1 MVLAYLPTN
10 ILEDSTASSRWIV
23 STSTGGSPNRL
34 QRVPQNV
41 ITIGQLGESS
51 KWGIVAFQP
60 GWYERGL
67 KLQVRVTKAVVSK
80 NYRFRSFAISIYMVL
95 GHIKQWLLNWRSFS
109 IRLHRINNRGA
120 SWSAVCCPR
129 LSSKCGRIFPRNSL
143 VFALL
148 RAFCFCRFGS
158 FHLYRSKLY
167 SMVQVW
173 TTPTRS
179 FKTLTQNWSA
189 IDTPGMDWFGS
200 LAAQPVM
207 AILVIA
213 SLSIRL
219 SKNLLVKSGNVWK
232 IVSQAQSLLSR
243 AVSWQVLAASS
254 VVRSAYSRPL
264 GAPLGLL
271 RAPGFTSDEY

>member
-23 STSTGGSPNRL
+23 STSTG
-34 QRVPQNV
+34 VPPTDCNECPKNV

-129 LSSKCGRIFPRNSL
+129 FVFKVRKDFPSEQLGFCTLARLLLLQIRFISSL
-143 VFALL
+143 
-148 RAFCFCRFGS
+148 
-158 FHLYRSKLY
+158 
-167 SMVQVW
+167 
-173 TTPTRS
+173 
-179 FKTLTQNWSA
+179 
-189 IDTPGMDWFGS
+189 
-200 LAAQPVM
+200 
-207 AILVIA
+207 
-213 SLSIRL
+213 
-219 SKNLLVKSGNVWK
+219 
-232 IVSQAQSLLSR
+232 
-243 AVSWQVLAASS
+243 
-254 VVRSAYSRPL
+254 
-264 GAPLGLL
+264 
-271 RAPGFTSDEY
+271 